1 MRSVNIDKI
10 YSILKKEVIDYKV
23 PIVDLIQI
31 QTKDPFKVL
40 ITTILSAR
48 TKDGTTSIAAK
59 KLFIKIKK
67 IKSLKQ

>member
-1 MRSVNIDKI
+1 MENIDKV
-10 YSILKKEVIDYKV
+10 YKILKKEVINYDV
-23 PIVDLIQI
+23 PVVDIIQV

-48 TKDGTTSIAAK
+48 TKDETTHTAVK

-67 IKSLKQ
+67 YVHNYKHK